1 MQIQT
6 PADLARLIKS
16 RRQAQRF
23 TQQEVADAV
32 GITRQSLARIE
43 RGNAGTSFDT
53 VLRIFAHLGINLD
66 ANSGNVT
73 SVAIPSIDTAALSRI
88 QAVTSRAL
96 ASVPPIDVSALSA
109 LRGAM
114 SQSSAFQEAMSQREE
129 RLAALSR
136 VIEATDPDRARSA
149 AAPETDA
156 AATAETTSDD

>member
-6 PADLARLIKS
+6 PADLARLIKT

-66 ANSGNVT
+66 ANSGNV
-73 SVAIPSIDTAALSRI
+73 A
-88 QAVTSRAL
+88 
-96 ASVPPIDVSALSA
+96 
-109 LRGAM
+109 
-114 SQSSAFQEAMSQREE
+114 
-129 RLAALSR
+129 
-136 VIEATDPDRARSA
+136 SA
-149 AAPETDA
+149 A
-156 AATAETTSDD
+156 